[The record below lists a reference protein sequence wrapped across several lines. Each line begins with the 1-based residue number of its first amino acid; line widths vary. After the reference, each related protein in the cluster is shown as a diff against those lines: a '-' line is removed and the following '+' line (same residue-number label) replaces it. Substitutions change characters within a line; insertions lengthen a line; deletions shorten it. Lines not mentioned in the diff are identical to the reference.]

1 MAILDRDAP
10 ASAQSVAEITR
21 RRGASSGVIARE
33 LRQAIADGHFRAGE
47 RLPTER
53 EMAEHYGTSRASV
66 RTALREIEAAGLI
79 SRRVGAGTFV
89 KDQAS
94 DDKDIADVTSP
105 LELLEVRLVVEPNIT
120 RLAAQNASA
129 RDVERLRE
137 ALEHVEACG
146 DDIEHF
152 THWDQQFHLLL
163 AECTRNPLMVWL
175 YKHLNEVRE
184 RAQWEE
190 AKTRVLT
197 RARMEEYNVQHRAV
211 FEAVVGRDAEHA
223 GSLMAAHIDKA
234 RRDML
239 GPNAAP

>member
-1 MAILDRDAP
+1 MAILDPPPAP
-10 ASAQSVAEITR
+10 SLVGIKRRRAASAGT
-21 RRGASSGVIARE
+21 IARE
-33 LRQAIADGHFRAGE
+33 LREAIAGGQFGEGE

-53 EMAEHYGTSRASV
+53 EMADHYGTSRTSV
-66 RTALREIEAAGLI
+66 RAALREIAAAGLI
-79 SRRVGAGTFV
+79 LRRVGAGTFV
-89 KDQAS
+89 RERARNEA
-94 DDKDIADVTSP
+94 DIADATSP
-105 LELLEVRLVVEPNIT
+105 LELLEVRLLVEPNIT

-129 RDVERLRE
+129 RDIDRLRE
-137 ALEHVEACG
+137 ALANVEACG

-190 AKTRVLT
+190 AKVRVLT
-197 RARMEEYNVQHRAV
+197 RRRMEEYNVQHRAV
-211 FEAVVGRDAEHA
+211 FEAVVGRDAERA
-223 GSLMAAHIDKA
+223 GRLMAAHIDKA

-239 GPNAAP
+239 GPEAAP